1 MAIVSRKVKVED
13 RELFREKCKPYQ
25 ERIKQAIAAEK
36 AVLAGIHEDESQ
48 LPYKKIQLSE
58 DMLSIAA
65 DYMQI
70 NNLSVEMINAKN
82 NDALNDARKIIYK
95 SIIYLEEIVT
105 PIVDVGYSEIEDK
118 VEKIAAVTVEKRY
131 YLVRKLGLTIQLLED
146 AFGENSK
153 WKMSFIEI
161 HGRAA
166 VVTKNLLDW
175 KQAGKVYFDS
185 SLPEF
190 DSTMHYIR
198 LVRKLLDQS
207 ATQHRDKYELS
218 THRVD
223 DLRLAIQFVR
233 AERRICIAL
242 SEAEDAEKLK
252 SKAQVWKDKLDAEK
266 KKGVAK

>member
-1 MAIVSRKVKVED
+1 MAVVKQKAKVED

-25 ERIKQAIAAEK
+25 ERIKQALAAEK
-36 AVLAGIHEDESQ
+36 TMLAGIQEDEAQ
-48 LPYKKIQLSE
+48 LPYKKFQLSE
-58 DMLSIAA
+58 DVLSIAA

-70 NNLSVEMINAKN
+70 NNLSVELINTKN

-105 PIVDVGYSEIEDK
+105 PAVDVAYNEISDK
-118 VEKIAAVTVEKRY
+118 VDQIADITVEKRF

-153 WKMSFIEI
+153 WKLSFIEI

-166 VVTKNLLDW
+166 VVAKNLLDW
-175 KQAGKVYFDS
+175 KQACKVYFDS

-190 DSTMHYIR
+190 DETMRYIR
-198 LVRKLLDQS
+198 LVRQMLDLS
-207 ATQHRDKYELS
+207 STQYRDKYELS
-218 THRVD
+218 SRRMD
-223 DLRLAIQFVR
+223 DLRRAIQFVL
-233 AERRICIAL
+233 AERRICMAL
-242 SEAEDAEKLK
+242 SETEDADKLK
-252 SKAQVWKDKLDAEK
+252 SKAQVWKDKLDAEN

>member
-1 MAIVSRKVKVED
+1 MAVRKKKIRVQD
-13 RELFREKCKPYQ
+13 RELCKEKCKPYE
-25 ERIKQAIAAEK
+25 ERIKQALAAEK
-36 AVLAGIHEDESQ
+36 EVLATIKQDEAQ
-48 LPYKKIQLSE
+48 LPYKKFKLSE

-70 NNLSVEMINAKN
+70 NNLAVELIAAKN

-105 PIVDVGYSEIEDK
+105 PTVDVAYNEIEDK
-118 VEKIAAVTVEKRY
+118 VSQIADISVEKRY

-175 KQAGKVYFDS
+175 KQASKVYFDS
-185 SLPEF
+185 TLPEY
-190 DSTMHYIR
+190 DNTMYYIR

-207 ATQHRDKYELS
+207 STQHRDKYELS

-223 DLRLAIQFVR
+223 DMRLAIQFVL

>member
-1 MAIVSRKVKVED
+1 
-13 RELFREKCKPYQ
+13 
-25 ERIKQAIAAEK
+25 
-36 AVLAGIHEDESQ
+36 
-48 LPYKKIQLSE
+48 
-58 DMLSIAA
+58 
-65 DYMQI
+65 
-70 NNLSVEMINAKN
+70 
-82 NDALNDARKIIYK
+82 
-95 SIIYLEEIVT
+95 
-105 PIVDVGYSEIEDK
+105 
-118 VEKIAAVTVEKRY
+118 
-131 YLVRKLGLTIQLLED
+131 
-146 AFGENSK
+146 
-153 WKMSFIEI
+153 MSFIEI

-223 DLRLAIQFVR
+223 DLRLAIQFVL